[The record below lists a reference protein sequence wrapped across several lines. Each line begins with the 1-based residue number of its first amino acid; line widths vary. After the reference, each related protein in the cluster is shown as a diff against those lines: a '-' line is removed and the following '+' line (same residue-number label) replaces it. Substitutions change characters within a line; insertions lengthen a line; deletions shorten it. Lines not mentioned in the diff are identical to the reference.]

1 MTKPSEFS
9 SPGSVVI
16 VVDDDPAVRHSL
28 EFSLEIEGYTVRTYP
43 GGRELLAD
51 GEFPGGA
58 CLVIDQNMPGIN
70 GLDVIAKLRERHVS
84 APAILMTGHPTSA
97 LRARAAKAEV
107 PVIEKPL
114 LNNALIECICQ
125 AFSGPNR
132 DAMT

>member
-1 MTKPSEFS
+1 MIKPSECS

-51 GEFPGGA
+51 GEIPGSA

-84 APAILMTGHPTSA
+84 APAILITGHPTPA
-97 LRARAAKAEV
+97 LRARAAKAAV

-114 LNNALIECICQ
+114 LTNALVDCICE
-125 AFSGPNR
+125 AFSRPNG
-132 DAMT
+132 AGMT